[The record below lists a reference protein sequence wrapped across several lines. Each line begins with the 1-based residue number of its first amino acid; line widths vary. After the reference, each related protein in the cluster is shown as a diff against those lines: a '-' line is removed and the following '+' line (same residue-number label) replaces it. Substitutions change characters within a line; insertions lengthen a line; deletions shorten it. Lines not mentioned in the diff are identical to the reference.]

1 MHKAKLYQARLK
13 TVDRKAQYP
22 LKEAVKMLKEVPSCK
37 FDETV
42 EIAMRLG
49 VDPRHADQI
58 VRGTVLLPYGTG
70 RRVTVLVLTKGEL
83 EVEAREAGAD
93 YVGSEEYIQKISE
106 GWVDVDVV
114 IASPDM
120 MGGVG
125 KLGRILGPRGL
136 MPNPK
141 SGTVTRDIGRAV
153 REAKAGRI
161 EFRVDRGGTVHSPI
175 GKLSFEDDHLIENV
189 KAFVDAILR
198 AKPSASK
205 GQYVRSA
212 TLCSTMSPGIRL
224 DRSLLLA

>member
-1 MHKAKLYQARLK
+1 MHKGKLYLSRLK
-13 TVDRKAQYP
+13 AVDRKVQYP
-22 LKEAVKMLKEVPSCK
+22 LRGAVKMLKEVPSCK

-42 EIAMRLG
+42 EIAMQLG

-70 RRVTVLVLTKGEL
+70 RRVRVLVLTKGEL
-83 EVEAREAGAD
+83 EVEARDAGAD
-93 YVGSEEYIQKISE
+93 YVGADEYIQKISE
-106 GWVDVDVV
+106 GWVDFDVA

-120 MGGVG
+120 MGSVG

-141 SGTVTRDIGRAV
+141 SGTVTRDVGRAV

-161 EFRVDRGGTVHSPI
+161 EFRVDRGGNVHAPV
-175 GKLSFEDDHLIENV
+175 GKLSFENDPLIENA
-189 KAFVDAILR
+189 KAFIDAILR

-212 TLCSTMSPGIRL
+212 TLFYPKILSSVYR
-224 DRSLLLA
+224 